1 MKSRKP
7 ILYLAITFA
16 LVCLYQLSFTWKVNN
31 VDKAASQY
39 ALSQI
44 DVNFNKEIS
53 DLDSIVADS
62 TQRIIDSQNIKE
74 YYTNNREIILKD
86 LEKEYIQKE
95 SMFQDGTTKEIYLG
109 MYSYQDCKERE
120 INLGLDLKGGMNV
133 TLEVSV
139 KDVLISLSGKNNDST
154 FRAALKTAEKN
165 LENSQISFV
174 ELFSNEFSPD
184 GNELASIFGT
194 RTLREKIQGKNNAE
208 VMKVINSEVTD
219 AVESSFEILRSRIDR
234 FGVTQPNIQKT
245 NVPGRIIVELPGIK
259 DPDRAKKLLQSSA
272 QLEFWET
279 FEFREIFNE
288 YELANTYLVKKSGFE
303 KDTTLSDTIVDQSA
317 EFPLYQILVPNIN
330 RETGQIN
337 PGPVVGGCNIK
348 DTSKLN
354 SHFNDDEFMSN
365 FNPDIKFVY
374 AFNPG
379 DKTRENLLVV
389 ALKKKG
395 INGYVMDGA
404 VITDA
409 QQAIEKGVVKVSMT
423 MNSDGTNIWKTTTG
437 SNIGKSVAI
446 VLDGFAKSWP
456 TVNGEIP
463 NGRSE
468 ISGDFT
474 VNEGQDLANVLK
486 SGKLPAP
493 AHITQEAIIGPSL
506 GQDSIDSGLKS
517 FIIALLIVLVYM
529 IFYYYGAGLVS
540 NVALLANIFFIFG
553 VLSSLGAVLTL
564 PGIAGIVLTIGMS
577 VDANVL
583 IYERI
588 REELANGKGIKLAIE
603 DGYKSA
609 YSSIIDAN
617 VTTLL
622 TGIILF
628 SFGTGPIKGFA
639 TTLIIG
645 IITSLFSAIFITRL
659 IISARMK
666 NNKSMSFSIKLTHG
680 AFKNLNID
688 FIGKR
693 KVFYF
698 LSAGLILFGGYSL
711 VTRGLNYGIDFV
723 GGRTYIVSFDE
734 DVDKDKVVDGLSKVF
749 NGQAPSVSSFNLKG
763 QTGEQLKITTKY
775 RIDENNLEAD
785 NDVKSK
791 LFEGLENMD
800 YSFSVESQEKVGPT
814 IADDIRDAALWSII
828 FSLIVIFLYI
838 LIRFKKWQFSL
849 GAVVA
854 VFHDVL
860 LVLSIFSVL
869 YGVMPFSLEIDQAF
883 IAAILTIIGY
893 SLNDT
898 VVVFDRV
905 REYMEN
911 YKKKGIHEYI
921 NTSLNSTLSRTINTS
936 LTTFVVLLIIFL
948 FGGEAIKGFMFA
960 LMIGVVVGTYSSLF
974 VASPIMVDT
983 ISRKTKK

>member
-1 MKSRKP
+1 MYLFFVYSDMKVYICRSKKLRNRIMKSRKP

-39 ALSQI
+39 ASENLPK
-44 DVNFNKEIS
+44 NLKEKLVE
-53 DLDSIVADS
+53 LDSTLVSLEFETEDILDPNFKLDTFLDS
-62 TQRIIDSQNIKE
+62 LSNDSIKE
-74 YYTNNREIILKD
+74 DLNKIFTNYRDNFDNILKD

-95 SMFQDGTTKEIYLG
+95 SMFEDGTKKEIFLG
-109 MYSYQDCKERE
+109 RYSYQDCKERE

-154 FRAALKTAEKN
+154 FRTALKTAEKN
-165 LENSQISFV
+165 LENSQTSFV
-174 ELFSNEFSPD
+174 ELFSNEFSPE

-194 RTLREKIQGKNNAE
+194 RTLRDKIQGKNNAE
-208 VMKVINSEVTD
+208 VIKVINSEVTD
-219 AVESSFEILRSRIDR
+219 AVESTFDILRSRIDR

-279 FEFREIFNE
+279 FEFSEIAKG
-288 YELANTYLVKKSGFE
+288 YDLANSYLVKKSGFE
-303 KDTTLSDTIVDQSA
+303 RDTTLSDTIVDQSA
-317 EFPLYQILVPNIN
+317 AELPLFQTLTPSVNAQ
-330 RETGQIN
+330 GQPY
-337 PGPVVGGCNIK
+337 PGPIVGQCFIK

-354 SHFNDDEFMSN
+354 TYFNDEEFMSN
-365 FNPDIKFVY
+365 FSPDVKFVY
-374 AFNPG
+374 GYIPN
-379 DKTRENLLVV
+379 DDVREKLCVIT
-389 ALKKKG
+389 LKKKG
-395 INGYVMDGA
+395 INGYVMDGG
-404 VITDA
+404 VISDA
-409 QQAIEKGVVKVSMT
+409 FQVLDEGKVKVSMA
-423 MNSDGTNIWKTTTG
+423 MNLDGTNIWKNTTG

-456 TVNGEIP
+456 IVNDEIP
-463 NGRSE
+463 TGRSE
-468 ISGDFT
+468 ISGDFS

-540 NVALLANIFFIFG
+540 NAALLANIFFIFG

-588 REELANGKGIKLAIE
+588 REELANGKGVKLAIE

-666 NNKSMSFSIKLTHG
+666 KNKSMSFSIKLTHG

-693 KVFYF
+693 KVFYV
-698 LSAGLILFGGYSL
+698 LSSGLILFGGYSL
-711 VTRGLNYGIDFV
+711 ATRGLNYGIDFV
-723 GGRTYIVSFDE
+723 GGRTYIVSFSE
-734 DVDKDKVVDGLSKVF
+734 DVDKDKVVDGLATVF

-785 NDVKSK
+785 NDVKAK
-791 LFEGLENMD
+791 LFEGLDNMN
-800 YSFSVESQEKVGPT
+800 YSYSVESQEKVGPT
-814 IADDIRDAALWSII
+814 IADDIRDT
-828 FSLIVIFLYI
+828 
-838 LIRFKKWQFSL
+838 
-849 GAVVA
+849 
-854 VFHDVL
+854 
-860 LVLSIFSVL
+860 
-869 YGVMPFSLEIDQAF
+869 AF
-883 IAAILTIIGY
+883 MVNNFFFNCY
-893 SLNDT
+893 
-898 VVVFDRV
+898 
-905 REYMEN
+905 
-911 YKKKGIHEYI
+911 
-921 NTSLNSTLSRTINTS
+921 
-936 LTTFVVLLIIFL
+936 
-948 FGGEAIKGFMFA
+948 
-960 LMIGVVVGTYSSLF
+960 LF
-974 VASPIMVDT
+974 VYID
-983 ISRKTKK
+983 